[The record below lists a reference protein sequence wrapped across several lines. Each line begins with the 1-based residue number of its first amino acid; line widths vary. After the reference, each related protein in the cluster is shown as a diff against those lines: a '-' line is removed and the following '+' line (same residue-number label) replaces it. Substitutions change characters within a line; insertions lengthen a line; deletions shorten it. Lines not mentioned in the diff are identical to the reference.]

1 MLCVIFW
8 VVLRRMNVISRR
20 FGTLYP
26 WPLTTLR
33 ALLLRT
39 PTASYD
45 IHYLLCGINPT
56 PPPPSPQQY
65 LSVRTY
71 RNISIDHSRLT
82 HSPMKMERIQ
92 SSETSA
98 NNVHT
103 PENNPKDNAQHSDP
117 GESLKFSIFLCFIK
131 SFSSSFVLIRHN

>member
-26 WPLTTLR
+26 FHLHR
-33 ALLLRT
+33 RV
-39 PTASYD
+39 S
-45 IHYLLCGINPT
+45 
-56 PPPPSPQQY
+56 
-65 LSVRTY
+65 
-71 RNISIDHSRLT
+71 LT

-117 GESLKFSIFLCFIK
+117 GESLKFRITQTRSASVIQRPPLQYIN
-131 SFSSSFVLIRHN
+131 SNTWTVLPN